1 MLTELTEIIG
11 LEVYTNSGY
20 LVGNVN
26 DVVLDSDSHK
36 VESIFIHRPN
46 PMIVEGSVSIAV
58 PYRWVSD
65 VGDIMVLRYF
75 PKYVRTGK
83 GGEKKGAPQ
92 QLEPEPEEAAQ
103 EEPQQQ
109 GGKRLWKKK

>member
-1 MLTELTEIIG
+1 MLTELTELIG

-20 LVGNVN
+20 LVGNVT
-26 DVVLDSDSHK
+26 DVILDSDSHK
-36 VESIFIHRPN
+36 VESVFIHRPN
-46 PMIVEGSVSIAV
+46 PMIVEGSVSVAI

-83 GGEKKGAPQ
+83 GDMVP
-92 QLEPEPEEAAQ
+92 
-103 EEPQQQ
+103 EEPQQLTEEEDAPEEAK
-109 GGKRLWKKK
+109 GGKHRLWKKK